1 MFIVYFVLWVILNGK
16 WTTEIGVIG
25 AVLSAAVYAFSCR
38 FMGYSFRKDIK
49 LLSRIAAAIRYC
61 VMLLWEIVKANLTV
75 LKMTFD
81 LRFEPKPQLVS
92 FHSGLRFERHRAVL
106 ANSITLTPG
115 TITCQ
120 LEDDLFVVHCLD
132 ESLAEGLNDGA
143 MVEALK
149 KLEEEA

>member
-1 MFIVYFVLWVILNGK
+1 MFIVYFVLWVVLNGK
-16 WTTEIGVIG
+16 WTTEIAVIG

-38 FMGYSFRKDIK
+38 FMGYGIGKDLR
-49 LLSRIAAAIRYC
+49 LLSRLVAAIRYG
-61 VMLLWEIVKANLTV
+61 VLLLTEIVKANLAV
-75 LKMTFD
+75 LKMVFD

-92 FHSGLRFERHRAVL
+92 FHSGLKRERHRVVL

-115 TITCQ
+115 TITCH

-149 KLEEEA
+149 KLEEKA